1 MSAPAPIGLLFLAR
15 SENGLR
21 HLEYLDRK
29 SIRRVIAS
37 HADTNPGSEWIASL
51 LELRDVT
58 AQLEAYFH
66 GSLREFDTPLD
77 PAGTPAQLEV
87 WRALGDI
94 PYATT
99 RTYGDL
105 AKTLGQ
111 PKALRA
117 ITLAA
122 QQNPIAIVAPDHR
135 VVAADGK
142 LVAYSGGLTRKK
154 WLIEHE
160 ARFGRATVLPGEITE
175 TLHVPAVP
183 TPERAVAVLVA
194 KSPAGRAA
202 IVARPIVKRPAAA
215 RAAVR
220 AKASRTTETSRASK
234 AAKSRAASPRRRAVT
249 SAKSASRATGR
260 RRS

>member
-1 MSAPAPIGLLFLAR
+1 MSAPAPIGLLFMAR
-15 SENGLR
+15 SESGLR
-21 HLEYLDRK
+21 YLEYLDRK

-37 HADTNPGSEWIASL
+37 HADAAPGTEWIASL

-77 PAGTPAQLEV
+77 PAGTPAQLDV
-87 WRALGDI
+87 WKALRDI
-94 PYATT
+94 PYAAT

-122 QQNPIAIVAPDHR
+122 QQNPIAIVVPDHR
-135 VVAADGK
+135 VVAAAGK
-142 LVAYSGGLTRKK
+142 LVTYGGGLTRKK

-160 ARFGRATVLPGEITE
+160 SRFGRATVLPGEITE

-183 TPERAVAVLVA
+183 APERAVAVMVA
-194 KSPAGRAA
+194 KAPAGRVA
-202 IVARPIVKRPAAA
+202 IVARSGAKRPAAA
-215 RAAVR
+215 RASVR
-220 AKASRTTETSRASK
+220 PKTNRTTEVSRASK
-234 AAKSRAASPRRRAVT
+234 AAKSRVASPRRRAVT